1 MKAAWFGK
9 AVLTTRVWT
18 KPLMPW
24 RPLLLSGW
32 NKTLEEERMLAESK
46 ALCKRIGPFAKR
58 AFQHAAA
65 YGLRLSARR
74 LGFAGFAGRLVSISA
89 VCRRA
94 AGSIIS
100 RSAVIPRGSPF
111 QRSR

>member
-18 KPLMPW
+18 KPLTPW

-32 NKTLEEERMLAESK
+32 NKTLEEECMLAESK

-58 AFQHAAA
+58 AFQHASASPPLVSTSPA
-65 YGLRLSARR
+65 SPGNLSA
-74 LGFAGFAGRLVSISA
+74 
-89 VCRRA
+89 
-94 AGSIIS
+94 
-100 RSAVIPRGSPF
+100 F
-111 QRSR
+111 QLFVGVLRDQSFREAL